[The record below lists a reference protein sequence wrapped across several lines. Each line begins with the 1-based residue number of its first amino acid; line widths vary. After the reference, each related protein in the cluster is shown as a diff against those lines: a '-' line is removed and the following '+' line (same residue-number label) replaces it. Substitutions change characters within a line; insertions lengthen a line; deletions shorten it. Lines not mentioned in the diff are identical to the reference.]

1 MNYNFNNK
9 FQRDIYKFGK
19 RILDEKID
27 GYTILRDILMELSNE
42 ERRELLSDLLHV
54 NYHSDTE
61 TILNELK
68 YYI

>member
-9 FQRDIYKFGK
+9 FQREIYKFEN

-42 ERRELLSDLLHV
+42 ERRELLSDLLCV